1 MRAGAS
7 DHDLAGHEV
16 GARRRLAPTEHAV
29 NRLGGEE
36 GELWQPRFFD
46 RALRTVKADNE
57 KVEYI
62 HLNPVKA
69 GVVSRHEDWRW
80 SSYNE
85 YAGMSA
91 EEQERTRTTKPVVR
105 ATRSLL
111 RAFGGSGISMK

>member
-105 ATRSLL
+105 ATRSFALL
-111 RAFGGSGISMK
+111 AEAAFR